1 VDFVAESLVSWMDM
15 IDGGSW
21 ELEIKSWRQGIA
33 VLSED
38 AFQVMAYVSR
48 LVRGIGSG
56 GGVELGVIEGVGYVY
71 SLIGSLY
78 RRASVRSCRGRY
90 GNAACK
96 VCMVME
102 S

>member
-1 VDFVAESLVSWMDM
+1 MDM

-48 LVRGIGSG
+48 LVRGIGPG
-56 GGVELGVIEGVGYVY
+56 GGVELGVIEGVGYV
-71 SLIGSLY
+71 
-78 RRASVRSCRGRY
+78 
-90 GNAACK
+90 
-96 VCMVME
+96 
-102 S
+102 